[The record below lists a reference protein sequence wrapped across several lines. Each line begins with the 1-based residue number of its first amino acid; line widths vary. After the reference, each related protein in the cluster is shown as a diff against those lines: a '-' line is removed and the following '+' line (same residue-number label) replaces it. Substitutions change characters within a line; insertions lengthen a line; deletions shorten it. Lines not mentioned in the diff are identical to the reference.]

1 MIDWFAHLFA
11 QLHQTLFEGI
21 VLPAVFAAGIG
32 AYAEQAFDWTEVFL
46 IGAIEIACL
55 AILLTAL
62 EKWRPVEVQ
71 NDRAARRVDMIYT
84 ALQRLGFIPL
94 AIFLLLLPVV
104 DGIDGWL
111 RMHDFIPPKL
121 EDALPFLANSPLV
134 SFLAYLVILD
144 FVAYWLHRWQH
155 RFNAWW
161 ALHSLHHSQR
171 QMSFWSDDR
180 NHLLDDVLID
190 GAFAL
195 VALLIGVAPA
205 QFVMLIV
212 ASRVVESLSHANLKL
227 SFGRVGEYLLVSPR
241 FHRMHH
247 AIGMGHEGQKR
258 GCNFAVLFPIWDV
271 LFHTANFA
279 ADFPQTGVRDQ
290 LDGRDYGRS
299 FWAQQILGVKRLIA
313 AFRTAPREVRGVS
326 LEQRL

>member
-1 MIDWFAHLFA
+1 MIDWFGQLFA
-11 QLHQTLFEGI
+11 QLHQTLFEGA
-21 VLPAVFAAGIG
+21 VLPAVFAAGMG

-46 IGAIEIACL
+46 IGTIEIACL
-55 AILLTAL
+55 AIVLTAL

-121 EDALPFLANSPLV
+121 EDALPFLANSPLL

-144 FVAYWLHRWQH
+144 FAAYWLHRWQH

-180 NHLLDDVLID
+180 NHLLDDLLID

-205 QFVMLIV
+205 QFVTLIV

-247 AIGMGHEGQKR
+247 AIGLGHEGQKR

-271 LFHTANFA
+271 LFRTANFA
-279 ADFPQTGVRDQ
+279 PEFPQTGVRDQ
-290 LDGRDYGRS
+290 LDGRDYGRG
-299 FWAQQILGVKRLIA
+299 FWAQQVLGVKRLIA
-313 AFRTAPREVRGVS
+313 AFRTMRREVHGVS